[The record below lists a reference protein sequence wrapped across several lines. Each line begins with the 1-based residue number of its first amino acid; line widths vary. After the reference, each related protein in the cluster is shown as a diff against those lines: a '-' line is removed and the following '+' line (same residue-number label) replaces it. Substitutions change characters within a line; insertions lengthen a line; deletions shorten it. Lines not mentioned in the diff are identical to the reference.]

1 LWKSGGDV
9 NNSYAQMVNAL
20 FGERLANVRR
30 GRRISQKELGRRI
43 ERSRTTIANL
53 EGGGQNVQ
61 LHQVFSIARALDAPI
76 FDLLP
81 QPNELPDS
89 FAPALNPDSI
99 FIETMRRQL
108 TSAIGE
114 DNDHTKQNRRK
125 GLRSV
130 TKA

>member
-9 NNSYAQMVNAL
+9 NNSYAQLVNAL
-20 FGERLANVRR
+20 FGMRLANARR
-30 GRRISQKELGRRI
+30 IRRISQTELGQRI
-43 ERSRTTIANL
+43 GRSRTTIANL

-89 FAPALNPDSI
+89 FAPALNPDII
-99 FIETMRRQL
+99 FLESMKRQL
-108 TSAIGE
+108 ISAIGE
-114 DNDHTKQNRRK
+114 DNENTKQNRRK
-125 GLRSV
+125 GSRSSS
-130 TKA
+130 KA

>member
-1 LWKSGGDV
+1 M
-9 NNSYAQMVNAL
+9 NNSYAQMVNVL

-53 EGGGQNVQ
+53 EGGGQNVL

-89 FAPALNPDSI
+89 FAPALNPDI
-99 FIETMRRQL
+99 VFIETMRRQL
-108 TSAIGE
+108 ASAIGE

>member
-1 LWKSGGDV
+1 
-9 NNSYAQMVNAL
+9 MVNAL